1 MSANSQ
7 VARNQSRQT
16 FGSVYESTNPITTI
30 AGQHMVEWFT
40 GKSLNTDRWT
50 YLNVTGGGSGAMAN
64 SIDGGYAITTTSS
77 NKESNITFNDI
88 RQYSQ
93 TGSVTIWVAQ
103 SNNTSGTDV
112 HLGLSNDALSAS
124 YIATDHQANWELDG
138 SNQYLLTSDGSSAS
152 RTPISSG
159 TATGSGFRNG
169 KVECKSTNLQLTV
182 DGVLEVTKTSNR
194 PNAVMQ
200 PKFSVYG
207 STKTASVRYCEAYNT

>member
-77 NKESNITFNDI
+77 NKE
-88 RQYSQ
+88 
-93 TGSVTIWVAQ
+93 
-103 SNNTSGTDV
+103 
-112 HLGLSNDALSAS
+112 
-124 YIATDHQANWELDG
+124 
-138 SNQYLLTSDGSSAS
+138 
-152 RTPISSG
+152 
-159 TATGSGFRNG
+159 
-169 KVECKSTNLQLTV
+169 
-182 DGVLEVTKTSNR
+182 
-194 PNAVMQ
+194 
-200 PKFSVYG
+200 
-207 STKTASVRYCEAYNT
+207 